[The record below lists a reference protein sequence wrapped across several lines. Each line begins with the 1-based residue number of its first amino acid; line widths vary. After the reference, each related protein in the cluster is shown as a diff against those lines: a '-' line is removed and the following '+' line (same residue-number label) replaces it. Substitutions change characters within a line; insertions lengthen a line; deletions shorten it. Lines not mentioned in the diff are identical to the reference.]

1 MTEFQGTDTRAAAPQ
16 AAGAQAA
23 APQTAG
29 AQAAAPQAAG
39 APTGGVSTDAPDVVL
54 IGLNGFGRQHLIN
67 IERLVGLGRMRL
79 AAGVDFND
87 PGPDVRGAGTPVYA
101 SLADAVAAGVRPD
114 IVIVSTPIAT
124 HHGIALEALALGADV
139 YVEKPPT
146 ATMEQYRDL
155 LAAAQQAGRRVQVG
169 FQAIGSL
176 ALQELDR
183 WFAGDGQASPIGRL
197 RAVGASGLWVRTR
210 GYYERSPWA
219 GHRVLDGVQVVDG
232 VVTNPLAHAVMSA
245 LHIAGAKA
253 ADDVADLSTELY
265 HAHRIEADDTS
276 TVRLTTTSG
285 IPVTCALTVC
295 AETARDPW
303 ITVYG
308 TEGEAVLHYTRDELV
323 VTPNPDLAGAS
334 GVGAAIASG
343 RTIEFGRA
351 DLLENLIDVR
361 TGAAERLLCPLEETG
376 SFMRVLEA
384 VRTAEDPAPIPT
396 GQVRLEGEG
405 ADLHPVVPH
414 IEDYVARAVRA
425 QTGWSSLGAPWAAE
439 AASSGTLRIT
449 PPGGRS
455 GIEVARLRTG
465 ADIAPTNSPRPFLD
479 RVRTLSGVVVTDQQ
493 PLDHP
498 WHLGVSVALQ
508 DVDGNNFWG
517 GRTYTRAD
525 GRYIWRPDH
534 GRIRTVSET
543 VVTEAEAH
551 GACAQRLKA
560 RLEWIGAGSAGH
572 DGEVL
577 LHEDRQVL
585 ARPLGDEAAPHLAGP
600 DGARGSGWTLDFRYA
615 LAATGERTVPL
626 GSPGSNGRTGGGY
639 GGFFW
644 RLPEVS
650 GAEIFTAEAEGEDA
664 VHGSV
669 TDWLAFSADFSSD
682 AVAPADLAVGH
693 GAATLILVST
703 DADPWFVRC
712 SGYPGLGASLA
723 WDAPVLAEPGHPVG
737 RGVRVI
743 VADGRLSRDA
753 VAALAEQQ
761 LAGREPSAPVLH
773 RSR

>member
-1 MTEFQGTDTRAAAPQ
+1 MTETQGTE
-16 AAGAQAA
+16 AQAA

-29 AQAAAPQAAG
+29 APAAG
-39 APTGGVSTDAPDVVL
+39 APTDAPDVVL
-54 IGLNGFGRQHLIN
+54 IGLNGFGRQHLLN
-67 IERLVGLGRMRL
+67 IERLVGLGKMRL
-79 AAGVDFND
+79 AAGVDVHD
-87 PGPDVRGAGTPVYA
+87 PGPDVRGAATPVFP
-101 SLADAVAAGVRPD
+101 SLADAVDAGVRPD
-114 IVIVSTPIAT
+114 IVIVSTPIGT
-124 HHGIALEALALGADV
+124 HHRIALDALALGADV

-146 ATMEQYRDL
+146 ATMEQYGDL
-155 LAAAQQAGRRVQVG
+155 LAAAQRAGRRVQVG

-183 WFAGDGQASPIGRL
+183 WFAGDGRASPIGRL

-245 LHIAGAKA
+245 LHLAGAKT
-253 ADDVADLSTELY
+253 ADDVIDLATELH

-276 TVRLTTTSG
+276 VVRVTTSSG

-295 AETARDPW
+295 AETAQDPW

-323 VTPNPDLAGAS
+323 VTPNPDLAGGS
-334 GVGAAIASG
+334 GVGQAIESG
-343 RTIEFGRA
+343 RAIEFGRT

-361 TGAAERLLCPLEETG
+361 TGAAGRLLCPLEETG

-384 VRTAEDPAPIPT
+384 VRTAPDPTPIPT
-396 GQVRLEGEG
+396 AQVCLEGEG

-425 QTGWSSLGAPWAAE
+425 QSGWASLGAPWAGAP
-439 AASSGTLRIT
+439 ASSGTLRIT

-455 GIEVARLRTG
+455 GVEVARLRTG
-465 ADIAPTNSPRPFLD
+465 ADIAPTNAPRPFLD
-479 RVRTLSGVVVTDQQ
+479 RVRTLSGIVVTDQQ

-560 RLEWIGAGSAGH
+560 RLEWIGAGADGH
-572 DGEVL
+572 DGDVL
-577 LHEDRQVL
+577 LREDRQVL
-585 ARPLGDEAAPHLAGP
+585 ARPLDDEAAPHLAGP
-600 DGARGSGWTLDFRYA
+600 DGARGSGWALDFRYA
-615 LAATGERTVPL
+615 LTAAGERPVSL
-626 GSPGSNGRTGGGY
+626 GSPGSNGRERGGY

-682 AVAPADLAVGH
+682 AVALADVETGQ
-693 GAATLILVST
+693 GAATLIFVST

-712 SGYPGLGASLA
+712 SGYPGVGASLA
-723 WDAPVLAEPGHPVG
+723 WDAPVLAEPGQPVA
-737 RGVRVI
+737 RGVCVI
-743 VADGRLSRDA
+743 VADGRLSREA
-753 VAALAEQQ
+753 VAALAAQQ
-761 LAGREPSAPVLH
+761 LASQQPAAQRPAASAVHPA
-773 RSR
+773 R